1 MNTTA
6 RREELRA
13 SLADQ
18 SEDSAGWV
26 RWSTFLKSDGEL
38 LAVVFLQDQDR
49 SVAARVTLGDSGG
62 LY

>member
-26 RWSTFLKSDGEL
+26 RWSTFLKSHGKS
-38 LAVVFLQDQDR
+38 LAVVFLQDLDR
-49 SVAARVTLGDSGG
+49 SVAARVTLGGSGG